1 MKTRFF
7 TQPTVR
13 LILLFVVLALL
24 VLFIP
29 LPVSPKSGVVQRLT
43 LDAQQ
48 FEYMPGR
55 LEVNQG
61 DTVIIT
67 LKASDVTHGFYL
79 DGYGLEQRVTPGI
92 AREIMFTADQPGKF
106 RYRCSV
112 SCGPLHP
119 FMIGELVVNTN
130 VPFWRA
136 VALVAVAL
144 TGTIIY
150 LWRYERNSS

>member
-1 MKTRFF
+1 MKVRFF
-7 TQPTVR
+7 TLSTFSPT
-13 LILLFVVLALL
+13 LLFVGLGLL
-24 VLFIP
+24 VLLIP
-29 LPVSPKSGVVQRLT
+29 LPASSKSGVMQRLT
-43 LDAQQ
+43 LDARQ

-67 LKASDVTHGFYL
+67 LMASDVTHGFYL
-79 DGYGLEQRVTPGI
+79 DGYGLEQRVTPGMSQ
-92 AREIMFTADQPGKF
+92 EIMFTADQPGKF

-119 FMIGELVVNTN
+119 FMIGELVVNAN
-130 VPFWRA
+130 FPFWRA
-136 VALVAVAL
+136 LALVAVTL

>member
-1 MKTRFF
+1 MKVRFF
-7 TQPTVR
+7 TFSTFSPT
-13 LILLFVVLALL
+13 LLFVALALL
-24 VLFIP
+24 VLLIP
-29 LPVSPKSGVVQRLT
+29 LPASSQSGEVRRVT
-43 LDAQQ
+43 LDARQ

-67 LKASDVTHGFYL
+67 LMASDVTHGFYL
-79 DGYGLEQRVTPGI
+79 DGYGLEQRVTPGMSQ
-92 AREIMFTADQPGKF
+92 EITFIADQPGKF

-119 FMIGELVVNTN
+119 FMIGELVVNAN
-130 VPFWRA
+130 FPFWRS
-136 VALVAVAL
+136 VALVAVTL